1 MLMEIPGVISKLTEF
16 GDTVEIHDDS
26 DGWRELQMRAGE
38 SFAASMRLEDHP
50 PGPCSCPPRL
60 VSILS
65 PSNGHY
71 AIIGTMS
78 VTATEADAVASAY
91 VTFITPRLAILEI
104 QSSRPTERGS

>member
-1 MLMEIPGVISKLTEF
+1 MEIPGVISKLTEF

-60 VSILS
+60 ASILA

-91 VTFITPRLAILEI
+91 ATFITRRLAILEI